1 MMTIGGFQSNWFNV
15 TTHTMENGN
24 KLPIATLKD
33 EYKDDF
39 AAFTQN
45 KLEQLEQREP
55 SAGLDAL
62 TDEQLKELSEKYDTD
77 DMTYDEYQ
85 SFLQDLVDM
94 GALTETD
101 RWLAGGANKVG
112 DNYMVPVL
120 PGMQASIHDASHDTF
135 EMSQLSYAFPVGVDS
150 VDVTEWAKYRA
161 SFDTSYF
168 WGGKR
173 YDLELN
179 ELNQTMADILDAVNR
194 AG

>member
-1 MMTIGGFQSNWFNV
+1 
-15 TTHTMENGN
+15 MENGN

-112 DNYMVPVL
+112 DNYMVSVL

-161 SFDTSYF
+161 SFDTAYF

>member
-1 MMTIGGFQSNWFNV
+1 MTIGGFQSNWFNV

-39 AAFTQN
+39 AAFTKN

-85 SFLQDLVDM
+85 SFLSDLVDM

-101 RWLAGGANKVG
+101 RWLAGGARKAG
-112 DNYMVPVL
+112 DVYITPVL
-120 PGMQASIHDASHDTF
+120 PCMSVSIRDASKDTLS
-135 EMSQLSYAFPVGVDS
+135 MSRLSYDFPVGMDS
-150 VDVTEWAKYRA
+150 VDVTEWVKYRA
-161 SFDTSYF
+161 TSDTAYYF
-168 WGGKR
+168 SGKR
-173 YDLELN
+173 YDLDIN
-179 ELNQTMADILDAVNR
+179 ELNQTMADILDAINR

>member
-1 MMTIGGFQSNWFNV
+1 MTIGGFQSNWFNV
-15 TTHTMENGN
+15 TEHTLENGN

-85 SFLQDLVDM
+85 SFLNDLVDM

-101 RWLAGGANKVG
+101 RWLAGGTDENG
-112 DNYMVPVL
+112 LTPVI
-120 PGMQASIHDASHDTF
+120 PAMAASVRDASQDTPS
-135 EMSQLSYAFPVGVDS
+135 MSQLTYSFPFDADS
-150 VDVTEWAKYRA
+150 VDITEWVKYRA
-161 SFDTSYF
+161 SHDMAYYIS
-168 WGGKR
+168 GER
-173 YDLELN
+173 YDIN
-179 ELNQTMADILDAVNR
+179 EDKANQTAADILSAMSRVS
-194 AG
+194 

>member
-1 MMTIGGFQSNWFNV
+1 
-15 TTHTMENGN
+15 MENGN

-45 KLEQLEQREP
+45 KLEQLAQREP

-101 RWLAGGANKVG
+101 RWLAGGTEEGK
-112 DNYMVPVL
+112 MMRPVI
-120 PGMQASIHDASHDTF
+120 PAMFASVRDASKDTLS
-135 EMSQLSYAFPVGVDS
+135 MSQLSYDFPVGMDS
-150 VDVTEWAKYRA
+150 VDITEWIKYRA
-161 SFDTSYF
+161 TSDAAYYF
-168 WGGKR
+168 SGKR
-173 YDLELN
+173 YDLDLN
-179 ELNQTMADILDAVNR
+179 ELNQNIADILDAVNR

>member
-1 MMTIGGFQSNWFNV
+1 MTIGGFQSNWFNV

-39 AAFTQN
+39 AAHA
-45 KLEQLEQREP
+45 KEVMDQLEQREP

-94 GALTETD
+94 GALTEAD
-101 RWLAGGANKVG
+101 RWLAGGTEKGKMMRPIIPALFTCVR
-112 DNYMVPVL
+112 
-120 PGMQASIHDASHDTF
+120 DASKDTLS
-135 EMSQLSYAFPVGVDS
+135 MSQLSYDFPVGMDS
-150 VDVTEWAKYRA
+150 VDITEWIKYRA
-161 SFDTSYF
+161 TSDAAYYLS
-168 WGGKR
+168 GKR
-173 YDLELN
+173 YDLDLD
-179 ELNQTMADILDAVNR
+179 ELNQTMADILDAINR

>member
-1 MMTIGGFQSNWFNV
+1 MTIGGFQSNWFNV
-15 TTHTMENGN
+15 TEHTLENGN
-24 KLPIATLKD
+24 KLPIATLKG

-101 RWLAGGANKVG
+101 RWLAGGTEKG
-112 DNYMVPVL
+112 KMMRPVI
-120 PGMQASIHDASHDTF
+120 PAMFASVRDASQDTLS
-135 EMSQLSYAFPVGVDS
+135 MSRLSYDFPVGMDS
-150 VDVTEWAKYRA
+150 VDITEWVKYR
-161 SFDTSYF
+161 STSDAAYYLS
-168 WGGKR
+168 GKR
-173 YDLELN
+173 YDLDLDKLN
-179 ELNQTMADILDAVNR
+179 ETMADILDAMNR
-194 AG
+194 VS